1 MIREDVS
8 RIGDISAPGEL
19 KQVIA
24 MQLDKLA
31 KSLDGYSSTR
41 EPYPAWVRQ
50 PFTFSVATA
59 DVNDEYLDEIIER
72 QVKMAATVMLLM
84 LCSSVAASSLF
95 KLPQFDGEKCDLMV
109 YVFHCGYGSII
120 DSNKVL
126 SLAREAI
133 HDILATTTSFV
144 YGTLIYLTDG
154 NTSASTLFTEIEHLD
169 SSWAVGVMEV
179 KNSDGTTMPSTL
191 RQVISEARKLRLPSR
206 QVTVMVVSDDP
217 VFLAAFTEWSL
228 KGRLFVWSTRLVV
241 VTRLTLPQLQGFN
254 KMFSMTNS
262 VILVAE
268 EVSKSFRCAMY
279 VHMPYSCQGPLKVA
293 SWTPHRGLVLTS
305 KIPLFP
311 GKFSKLYNGP
321 RLIVA
326 AEEFEPHIALVKDP
340 DISSSN
346 SLFTGPMVNLLEILA
361 SVMNFTYTYV
371 RPSDGSWGV
380 KLADGSWTG
389 MVGMVGRGE
398 ADIGLG
404 PFGMSATRAEMVD
417 FTREI
422 LTETARIMGGRGRP
436 EVDPWGFLLPLTPLV
451 WLATFTTLLLLP
463 TLVYF
468 MSLSGLKTTS
478 TNVWSIDMFFVYIS
492 IFLQQECLMV
502 PKHWWE
508 RLMVATWLVTMFVI
522 SKSYAGNLMSNL
534 AVRYI
539 PQPYQSLRD
548 VLDDPSVTMIWET
561 NTAYVQ
567 YFRSVETG
575 IFREVAG
582 SEKSGR
588 IKYVRGA
595 EFSSNMDHFVRRGD
609 HVIIAENRYEKV
621 LMAQDFSAKGRCD
634 FYSSSERFMPF
645 MSSMVGQKDSPL
657 VSVISNS
664 IKSVTQTGLYDYW
677 TQAYM
682 PNATSCEY
690 PPTKITVN
698 TSLAFRNLW
707 DTQKARKLTHENT
720 QLNKQHFENQENL

>member
-268 EVSKSFRCAMY
+268 EVSKSFSILQLLMSA
-279 VHMPYSCQGPLKVA
+279 
-293 SWTPHRGLVLTS
+293 
-305 KIPLFP
+305 
-311 GKFSKLYNGP
+311 GKFTVDDEDILKLTRVDKLLFSRLYNGP

-621 LMAQDFSAKGRCD
+621 LMAQDFSAKG
-634 FYSSSERFMPF
+634 
-645 MSSMVGQKDSPL
+645 KL
-657 VSVISNS
+657 VLL
-664 IKSVTQTGLYDYW
+664 KTFWRL
-677 TQAYM
+677 
-682 PNATSCEY
+682 
-690 PPTKITVN
+690 
-698 TSLAFRNLW
+698 L
-707 DTQKARKLTHENT
+707 
-720 QLNKQHFENQENL
+720 